1 MAFLFEQSDSE
12 IYASHAGLA
21 VVGPIINRHSGL
33 KKRLKSIPLRHGI
46 PHIDLVRTYL
56 GLLCQGKNDFEAV
69 EEVRNDLFFK
79 QALGIGRMPSSARL
93 RQRFDEQAAE
103 LTKAADDCIV
113 PMLKNLRATVT
124 ALPSGHVAL
133 HADVFCLDNSKTR
146 KEGVARTYHGYD
158 GYAPIGAYLG
168 EEGWSIGLELRP
180 GDQHS
185 QKDFLF
191 FLDRILPRARALA
204 GKRPLLITL
213 DGAHDAAANR
223 EYLAREQIDYL
234 IKWNPR
240 KENPNDW
247 QARAEAEQ
255 GFVEVRPGKRVALF
269 DEVIEWSFGQQTCR
283 SRRVVRL
290 VERTE
295 DRHGQP
301 LLIPDLVLEGWWTSL
316 DASSVD
322 AEQLIRLYQRRGTS
336 EQFHSEFKSDLDL
349 VRLPSG
355 KFETNAL
362 VLALAALAYNI
373 LRYIG
378 QNTLIGPDAPIRK
391 ALHRRRLRTVMQEM
405 IYRAA
410 RLVRHGRRYLL
421 RFGHGDPRYGPLA
434 RCHAHVLAL

>member
-1 MAFLFEQSDSE
+1 MTFIFEQSDTE

-21 VVGPIINRHSGL
+21 VVGPIINRHSNL
-33 KKRLKSIPLRHGI
+33 KKRLKPISLRHGI

-69 EEVRNDLFFK
+69 EGVRDDLFFQ
-79 QALGIGRMPSSARL
+79 QALGIGRIPSSARL
-93 RQRFDEQAAE
+93 RQRFDEQAEA
-103 LTKAADDCIV
+103 LTEAADDCIV
-113 PMLKNLRATVT
+113 PLLKNLRAAVT
-124 ALPSGHVAL
+124 PLPTGHVAL

-146 KEGVARTYHGYD
+146 KAGVARTYHGYD

-168 EEGWSIGLELRP
+168 EEGWCMGLELRP

-191 FLDRILPRARALA
+191 FLDRVLPRARALA
-204 GKRPLLITL
+204 GEASLLITL

-223 EYLAREQIDYL
+223 EYLAREQVDYL

-240 KENPNDW
+240 QENPNDW
-247 QARAEAEQ
+247 KARAEAEQ
-255 GFVEVRPGKRVALF
+255 RFVEVRPGKRVALF
-269 DEVIEWSFGQQTCR
+269 DETIEWTFEKRTWR

-290 VERTE
+290 TERTE

-316 DASSVD
+316 SAGTVD
-322 AEQLIRLYQRRGTS
+322 AEGLIRLYQRRGTS
-336 EQFHSEFKSDLDL
+336 EQFHSEFKTDLDL
-349 VRLPSG
+349 ERLPSG

-405 IYRAA
+405 IYKAA
-410 RLVRHGRRYLL
+410 RLVRHGRRYIL
-421 RFGHGDPRYGPLA
+421 RFGRGDPGREALA
-434 RCHAHVLAL
+434 RCYTHVLAL

>member
-1 MAFLFEQSDSE
+1 M
-12 IYASHAGLA
+12 HW
-21 VVGPIINRHSGL
+21 SGL
-33 KKRLKSIPLRHGI
+33 RS
-46 PHIDLVRTYL
+46 
-56 GLLCQGKNDFEAV
+56 
-69 EEVRNDLFFK
+69 
-79 QALGIGRMPSSARL
+79 
-93 RQRFDEQAAE
+93 
-103 LTKAADDCIV
+103 
-113 PMLKNLRATVT
+113 
-124 ALPSGHVAL
+124 
-133 HADVFCLDNSKTR
+133 
-146 KEGVARTYHGYD
+146 
-158 GYAPIGAYLG
+158 
-168 EEGWSIGLELRP
+168 

-223 EYLAREQIDYL
+223 EHLVREQIDYL
-234 IKWNPR
+234 IQWNPR

-247 QARAEAEQ
+247 RARAEAEQ
-255 GFVEVRPGKRVALF
+255 GFVEVRPGKRMALF
-269 DEVIEWSFGQQTCR
+269 DEVIEWTLGQRTYR

-316 DASSVD
+316 DAERVD
-322 AEQLIRLYQRRGTS
+322 AEQLIRLYQRRGTC

-355 KFETNAL
+355 KFDTNAL

-405 IYRAA
+405 IYRAV

-421 RFGHGDPRYGPLA
+421 RFGRGDPRYGPLA
-434 RCHAHVLAL
+434 RCYAQVLAL